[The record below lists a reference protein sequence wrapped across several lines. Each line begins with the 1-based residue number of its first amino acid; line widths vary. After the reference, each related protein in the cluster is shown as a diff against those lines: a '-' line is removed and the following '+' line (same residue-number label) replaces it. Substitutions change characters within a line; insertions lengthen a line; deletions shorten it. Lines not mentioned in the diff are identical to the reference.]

1 MLVTER
7 QNRLFN
13 AQANVLSIHPLK
25 GLSTERVPEWLEEFI
40 QFIIH
45 RKADSP
51 LFQALP
57 VLGTMVAQ
65 DECPTD
71 EEFLDAIQYG
81 DEKGYLFYGDWEIRR
96 YLSDNSFVSGPGYR
110 ATIWVYADEID
121 AGFDAIIA
129 AAEEHHERQRA
140 QAGAA

>member
-25 GLSTERVPEWLEEFI
+25 GISTERVPEWLEEFI
-40 QFIIH
+40 QFITDL
-45 RKADSP
+45 KADHP

-57 VLGTMVAQ
+57 VLGKMVAQ
-65 DECPTD
+65 DEPPAD
-71 EEFLDAIQYG
+71 EEYLDTLQFG
-81 DEKGYLFYGDWEIRR
+81 NENGFLFYGDWEVRR
-96 YLSDNSFVSGPGYR
+96 YLSDSSFVSGPGYR

-129 AAEEHHERQRA
+129 AAEAHHDRQRA
-140 QAGAA
+140 KVGAA